1 MALFGKS
8 EPAEKGEMSFMG
20 HLEAL
25 RWHLVRSAAVIFIFA
40 AVAFAFPEILFGKI
54 ILGPRDPQFVTYQTL
69 CNISQAWSMGDA
81 LCFTKFDFKFQNTD
95 VTGQFTLHMWAAIV
109 AGIICGFPFL
119 LYELWKFVKPALQEK
134 EINAARGFIFYASCL
149 FLMGVC
155 FSYFIVAPMAIYFLG
170 NYQVDPSIQN
180 IFTIDSYI
188 SVMTT
193 LVLMM
198 GLVFELPILAF
209 FLAKFGIL
217 TPGFMRKYRRHAL
230 IVILI
235 VSAVITPTTDIFTQ
249 MLVAM
254 PLWVLYEASILV
266 AARVE
271 KQRAEQNL

>member
-1 MALFGKS
+1 
-8 EPAEKGEMSFMG
+8 
-20 HLEAL
+20 
-25 RWHLVRSAAVIFIFA
+25 
-40 AVAFAFPEILFGKI
+40 
-54 ILGPRDPQFVTYQTL
+54 
-69 CNISQAWSMGDA
+69 
-81 LCFTKFDFKFQNTD
+81 
-95 VTGQFTLHMWAAIV
+95 
-109 AGIICGFPFL
+109 
-119 LYELWKFVKPALQEK
+119 
-134 EINAARGFIFYASCL
+134 
-149 FLMGVC
+149 
-155 FSYFIVAPMAIYFLG
+155 
-170 NYQVDPSIQN
+170 
-180 IFTIDSYI
+180 
-188 SVMTT
+188 MTT